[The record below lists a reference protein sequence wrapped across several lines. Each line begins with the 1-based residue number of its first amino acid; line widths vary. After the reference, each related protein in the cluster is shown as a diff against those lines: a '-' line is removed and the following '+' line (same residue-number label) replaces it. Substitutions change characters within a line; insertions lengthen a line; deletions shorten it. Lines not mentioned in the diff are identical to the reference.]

1 MKLTILDYTHGKLHI
16 YNVDSQ
22 EDVMQHV
29 DAHNTMSMEADGW
42 MLSQDNEF
50 EIIRQQA
57 DYLVGPQQLYLLI
70 QIHNFC
76 NIPPAGVPLDSS

>member
-22 EDVMQHV
+22 EDVMHHV

-50 EIIRQQA
+50 EIIRH
-57 DYLVGPQQLYLLI
+57 DTKFKRR
-70 QIHNFC
+70 NK
-76 NIPPAGVPLDSS
+76 

>member
-22 EDVMQHV
+22 EEVMNHV
-29 DAHNTMSMEADGW
+29 NCYNTMSMEADGW

-50 EIIRQQA
+50 EIIRH
-57 DYLVGPQQLYLLI
+57 DV
-70 QIHNFC
+70 
-76 NIPPAGVPLDSS
+76 

>member
-22 EDVMQHV
+22 EEVMHHV

-50 EIIRQQA
+50 EIIRH
-57 DYLVGPQQLYLLI
+57 DV
-70 QIHNFC
+70 
-76 NIPPAGVPLDSS
+76 

>member
-22 EDVMQHV
+22 EDVMHHV

-50 EIIRQQA
+50 EIIRH
-57 DYLVGPQQLYLLI
+57 DEL
-70 QIHNFC
+70 
-76 NIPPAGVPLDSS
+76 